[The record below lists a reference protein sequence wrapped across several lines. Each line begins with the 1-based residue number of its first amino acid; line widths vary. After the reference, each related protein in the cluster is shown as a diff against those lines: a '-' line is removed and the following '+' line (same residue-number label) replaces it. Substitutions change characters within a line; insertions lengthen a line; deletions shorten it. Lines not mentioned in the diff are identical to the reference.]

1 MAQGRK
7 YNDDIKEQAIA
18 MLTVNNSVS
27 FVAKELGLPRSTV
40 KTWKEQYDKAAD
52 ENGEDNI
59 AKLRQKKKEDFIN
72 KAWDIIDLGKEILHR
87 RLKRALESE
96 DELDSLESEI
106 MSLSNTDLSTD
117 KKKALAKKLSLIKVE
132 DIGKLTTAIGTIYD
146 KQALANGEATSR
158 EEQIL
163 KGFED
168 Y

>member
-1 MAQGRK
+1 MKGQK
-7 YNDDIKEQAIA
+7 YNDDIKEKAIA

-27 FVAKELGLPRSTV
+27 YVAKKLELPRSTV
-40 KTWKEQYDKAAD
+40 KTWKIQFDKRAEA
-52 ENGEDNI
+52 NGEDNI
-59 AKLRQKKKEDFIN
+59 AKLRQKKKEGFIN
-72 KAWDIIDLGKEILHR
+72 DAWVIIDTGTQILSR

-96 DELDSLESEI
+96 DKLDALEKEI
-106 MSLSNTDLSTD
+106 MSLPNTELSTER
-117 KKKALAKKLSLIKVE
+117 KKALARQLASIKVE
-132 DIGKLTTAIGTIYD
+132 DIGKLTVALATLYD